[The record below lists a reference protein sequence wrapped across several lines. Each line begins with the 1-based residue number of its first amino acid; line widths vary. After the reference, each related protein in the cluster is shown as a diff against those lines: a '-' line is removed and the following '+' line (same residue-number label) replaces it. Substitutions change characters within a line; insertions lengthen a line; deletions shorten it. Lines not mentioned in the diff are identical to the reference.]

1 MFIVSTYSNYL
12 TVSYREGNNLI
23 EKSTPLELSILENS
37 NIKVVDEFKKI
48 LYNILYDIK
57 GMSYKNI
64 PVVFVLDPLKVD
76 FRFYKKSK
84 DTSEEDSINN
94 IFEDI
99 GKNKDS
105 TYFSIQKK
113 SPLFSQFVAINK
125 NDIDI
130 LEQVSSELGLQV
142 KGIFSYLSLLTKYIN
157 HPGNLIIVTSYLG
170 NIVLTLSEQNS
181 IYFNNSYGSFR
192 DVSNIKKLVE
202 NLKLFKNNGK
212 NSEIVSFNFENPEIT
227 NKLNIQEVE
236 FANDY
241 GYVNPIHA
249 LADVTLEIF
258 ENEIY
263 SLNYNL
269 LNTIQV
275 ENVEADKKMPILKY
289 AFMLIF
295 SFIIGSTGYYLSF
308 VNPNLVS
315 NVLGTRSQETP
326 TEPEP
331 EIKEAVVPGS
341 DMTFPRV
348 SVPLETPPEA
358 GLLTGEGVDLTAP
371 TSTLS
376 LPKDK
381 IKVQVLNST
390 GVTGKARSKA
400 DLLKSLGYKN
410 VETGDTKPVI
420 DGTLMKVSPTYMN
433 YKDAFLKELI
443 TFESLK
449 IEQNTDTAPKFDII
463 IILGK

>member
-23 EKSTPLELSILENS
+23 EKSIPLELSILENS
-37 NIKVVDEFKKI
+37 NIKLVDEFKKI
-48 LYNILYDIK
+48 LYNTLYDIK
-57 GMSYKNI
+57 GLSYKNI
-64 PVVFVLDPLKVD
+64 PVVFILDPLKVD

-84 DTSEEDSINN
+84 EVSEEDSLNN
-94 IFEDI
+94 IFDDI
-99 GKNKDS
+99 GKKKDS
-105 TYFSIQKK
+105 VYYSVQKK
-113 SPLFSQFVAINK
+113 SPLFSQFVSINK

-130 LEQVSSELGLQV
+130 LEQVARELGLQI
-142 KGIFSYLSLLTKYIN
+142 KGIFSYLSLLTKYVN

-170 NIVLTLSEQNS
+170 NIFLTLSEQNS

-192 DVSNIKKLVE
+192 DVSNIKRLVE
-202 NLKLFKNNGK
+202 NLRLFKNNGK

-236 FANDY
+236 FNNDY
-241 GYVNPIHA
+241 GYINPIHA
-249 LADVTLEIF
+249 LADVALELF

-269 LNTIQV
+269 LNSVQV
-275 ENVEADKKMPILKY
+275 EPSESENKVPILKY
-289 AFMLIF
+289 AFMIVF
-295 SFIIGSTGYYLSF
+295 STIIGATGYYLSF

-315 NVLGTRSQETP
+315 NVLGSNSSSSAEETP
-326 TEPEP
+326 QEPQEN
-331 EIKEAVVPGS
+331 IVPGS
-341 DMTFPRV
+341 QMTFPRV
-348 SVPLETPPEA
+348 SVPTESSSES

-390 GVTGKARSKA
+390 GITGKAKSKA
-400 DLLKSLGYKN
+400 ELLKSLGYKN
-410 VETGDTKPVI
+410 VEVGDTKPVI
-420 DGTLMKVSPTYMN
+420 DGTLMKVNPDYMS
-433 YKDAFLKELI
+433 YKDAFMKELI
-443 TFESLK
+443 TFDKLK
-449 IEQNTDTAPKFDII
+449 IEANSETSPKFDII
-463 IILGK
+463 IVLGK